1 MEKNP
6 VHPVH
11 SAHMV
16 RLILATRNAHKTHEF
31 AEILGPGFVV
41 SDLNEVKEIPRVKET
56 GETFEENAILKA
68 GAISSCFPGLVV
80 SDDSGLEVEALQG
93 MPGVRSARY
102 AGEGATDREN
112 VAKLLD
118 ALRTADASRE
128 ERTARFRCVIA
139 LAEAGKLL
147 RTFKGAVRGS
157 IVLEARGGGGFGY
170 DPVFVPEG
178 HSATF
183 AELGEVVKN
192 QISHRAR
199 AIAQL
204 RAYLAAGKF
213 LG

>member
-1 MEKNP
+1 
-6 VHPVH
+6 
-11 SAHMV
+11 MV
-16 RLILATRNAHKTHEF
+16 RLILATRNAHKTREF

-68 GAISSCFPGLVV
+68 GAISNCFPGLVA

-93 MPGVRSARY
+93 RPGVRSARY

-112 VAKLLD
+112 VDKLLED
-118 ALRTADASRE
+118 LRGVGMLGQ
-128 ERTARFRCVIA
+128 ERPARFRCVIA
-139 LAEAGKLL
+139 LAQAGNIL
-147 RTFKGAVRGS
+147 RTFNGVVEGV
-157 IVLEARGGGGFGY
+157 IVTEPSGGHGFGY

-178 HSATF
+178 QAATF
-183 AELGEVVKN
+183 AELGKVVKN

-204 RAYLAAGKF
+204 RAYLASTRGGRIR
-213 LG
+213 LTR